1 MTETESETLTRLKQ
15 EIEAERKIIATL
27 PNLHELE
34 WLDHR
39 EYFLHLNRLDQ
50 KLDEYEL
57 LREAQRVVDIIRKNK
72 ELYPRPTEDCAICFE
87 TFTSTDDCNFCLRSC
102 CGNIVCVACMNTL
115 GKENLCPF
123 CRSDFECSM
132 SMESEEK
139 YPQFI
144 ELIRNQA
151 ERGLAM
157 QQAYLALC
165 LEKGWYGLDKDLDE
179 ARRWFEMA
187 VAQDNASAMCNYAK
201 FLCREMR
208 GEEGPLHFDKKAG
221 TKAMVL
227 MERAAELG
235 NGAALITLGNMHW
248 LERDIKDP
256 SDDDA
261 KALYYF
267 TLAWHLNRYPLAAR
281 MLGSIFCEG
290 QGCEKSMRLAKHYYE
305 EAALKGD
312 ALSCA
317 NLAVTLE
324 KLEKEKHGGADCI
337 VTGHSNLPKR
347 LYWARRAIELADD
360 EDASWRGWANQIV
373 MEMMNSWQFLSCGNN
388 RCRLMTLD
396 KNANHENVNGHKIDC
411 FNNDPRQH
419 GSLTDQVHRLLGPS
433 YPRYERVAPSGYDG
447 PPGHQGNTRKQSVN
461 SRKSH
466 SSGKLGGSVK
476 RGKKSSSC
484 DGPYKGSKGNC
495 KDGKGGGGTE
505 KPAITLERTAE
516 VCG

>member
-1 MTETESETLTRLKQ
+1 ML
-15 EIEAERKIIATL
+15 
-27 PNLHELE
+27 
-34 WLDHR
+34 
-39 EYFLHLNRLDQ
+39 
-50 KLDEYEL
+50 
-57 LREAQRVVDIIRKNK
+57 
-72 ELYPRPTEDCAICFE
+72 
-87 TFTSTDDCNFCLRSC
+87 
-102 CGNIVCVACMNTL
+102 VCVACMNTL

-157 QQAYLALC
+157 PQAYLALC

-201 FLCREMR
+201 FLFRELR

-281 MLGSIFCEG
+281 MLGTIFCEG

-388 RCRLMTLD
+388 VCRLKTLD
-396 KNANHENVNGHKIDC
+396 KNANHENVVDLSFLRSQKLLKCSRCKGIVYCSKECQIADWKNGHKIDC

-419 GSLTDQVHRLLGPS
+419 GSLTDQVRRLLGPS
-433 YPRYERVAPSGYDG
+433 YPRYERVAPTGYDG
-447 PPGHQGNTRKQSVN
+447 PPGHQGNTRKHSVD

-476 RGKKSSSC
+476 RDNKSSSC
-484 DGPYKGSKGNC
+484 DGPYKGSKGKGSKGNC
-495 KDGKGGGGTE
+495 KNGKGGCGTGNSCF
-505 KPAITLERTAE
+505 K
-516 VCG
+516 